1 MGVDVA
7 ACRSPRFL
15 PHPAT
20 LSTVTRDTGGKQGQG
35 IRQAGP
41 GMPTLHLVLC
51 GLCKSYNLPGPL
63 SPHVQ
68 NKADDTLEDGCYV

>member
-1 MGVDVA
+1 M
-7 ACRSPRFL
+7 
-15 PHPAT
+15 
-20 LSTVTRDTGGKQGQG
+20 STVTRDTGGKQGRG

-41 GMPTLHLVLC
+41 GMPALHLVLC

-68 NKADDTLEDGCYV
+68 NEADDTL